1 MVDDKTTLLLIFGN
15 VVFED
20 LTQLLKG
27 EERGLGVE
35 EVDNEERYILLSLEA
50 LCREWMINLQIP
62 QKPARMK

>member
-15 VVFED
+15 VVLED

-50 LCREWMINLQIP
+50 LSKEWMINLQIP

>member
-50 LCREWMINLQIP
+50 LSKEWMINLQIP